1 MIKEFWRQFHWEG
14 ALIGWLVGLLLAILA
29 VSALPL

>member
-1 MIKEFWRQFHWEG
+1 MNRHIWRQIPWQG
-14 ALIGWLVGLLLAILA
+14 ALIGWLVGLLLAILI